1 VRFGDSVLL
10 TEAAVR
16 GQGVALGRT
25 ALVADYLASD
35 RLVRPLKASRPAEY
49 AYWTVTTV
57 RGAQQARIRA
67 FVDWIEETVAREAGG
82 TA

>member
-1 VRFGDSVLL
+1 MEFGDSVLL

-16 GQGVALGRT
+16 GQGVALGRD
-25 ALVADYLASD
+25 ALVAGHLASG
-35 RLVRPLKASRPAEY
+35 RLVRPIKAARPADY

-67 FVDWIEETVAREAGG
+67 FIDWIENEVAGAPP
-82 TA
+82 